1 MGYFAI
7 PKQKGAFARLL
18 GGGAIFVLVLLVYS
32 ELNTQAETFMQNYVG
47 SSRYE
52 SQGAFVRSDERCGRG
67 AFLLFYRRW
76 KAIWQDADIWRVLSL
91 VAIALIPM
99 TFVAS
104 TAVDR
109 IGLYLLPLQLVVFG
123 RLPSLMRGMALQHAT
138 VAGVIFVYAVSFGVW
153 QHLGQFAAG
162 LWLPNSSLLFGQFS

>member
-32 ELNTQAETFMQNYVG
+32 EWNTQAETFMQNYVG

-52 SQGAFVRSDERCGRG
+52 SQGAFVRSLMSG
-67 AFLLFYRRW
+67 AAGVLFLLFYRRW
-76 KAIWQDADIWRVLSL
+76 KAIWQDADIWRVLF
-91 VAIALIPM
+91 AGCNRADPHDIR
-99 TFVAS
+99 AS

-109 IGLYLLPLQLVVFG
+109 IGLYLLPLQTCGV
-123 RLPSLMRGMALQHAT
+123 RSPSFAHAWYGPST
-138 VAGVIFVYAVSFGVW
+138 CDCR
-153 QHLGQFAAG
+153 AA
-162 LWLPNSSLLFGQFS
+162 